1 VYGGLD
7 NVLSDGDLKLTTY
20 PIPFQFIDGTLLTDE
35 FYLSRRTAKRALY
48 QRAKVITPPQALL
61 P

>member
-7 NVLSDGDLKLTTY
+7 SVLSDEDLKLTTY
-20 PIPFQFIDGTLLTDE
+20 AIPFQFIDGTLLTDK

-48 QRAKVITPPQALL
+48 QRAKVITPP
-61 P
+61 